1 MLTAISIY
9 NRLKAMAV
17 IKMTLQN
24 RITTLII
31 ISSVIFISVF
41 TFIQL
46 NNQLND
52 LTEDNSYRANLSNII
67 VKNNL
72 ESVLKQAPAQE
83 LPNYL
88 QSSLNKLQE
97 AGVIK
102 DALIFDKEGKIIA
115 ATETKL
121 NGESVRFKELDKWQD
136 LEKLEQDDKWLIPE
150 FDKVNRRLD
159 IYLSLKIEKD
169 QPIAYLAKV
178 SFSLGNIQEA
188 FSGVYK
194 PVILSAIFII
204 LANILFGYLLSKEV
218 IGPIKVLNQVTK
230 IIADGDLSVRT
241 NIHTQ
246 DELEELGLTF
256 NYMTEELIK
265 MKERAENA
273 NPLTKLPGNIVIHEQ
288 VDKRI
293 NENLKFVV
301 IYCDLDNFKAFNDKY
316 GIAKG
321 DVAIK
326 LTADIFREAA
336 NNKGNSQDFVG
347 HEGGDDFILLTTPE
361 KAQDVADYITKE
373 FDKQVRSLYSQED
386 LTQGFIIAHA
396 RDGTVKQFPIM
407 TISLAGVTN
416 VHRTITSYGEV
427 TNIAAEV
434 KKKAKAI
441 EGSVFVMDKRHD
453 PPSQGPE
460 ARNNPPSANPS
471 ITPTNPA

>member
-1 MLTAISIY
+1 MC
-9 NRLKAMAV
+9 
-17 IKMTLQN
+17 
-24 RITTLII
+24 
-31 ISSVIFISVF
+31 SS
-41 TFIQL
+41 
-46 NNQLND
+46 D
-52 LTEDNSYRANLSNII
+52 L
-67 VKNNL
+67 
-72 ESVLKQAPAQE
+72 
-83 LPNYL
+83 
-88 QSSLNKLQE
+88 
-97 AGVIK
+97 
-102 DALIFDKEGKIIA
+102 
-115 ATETKL
+115 
-121 NGESVRFKELDKWQD
+121 
-136 LEKLEQDDKWLIPE
+136 
-150 FDKVNRRLD
+150 
-159 IYLSLKIEKD
+159 
-169 QPIAYLAKV
+169 YLAKV

-386 LTQGFIIAHA
+386 LTKGFIIAHA